1 VSWQLSGR
9 FHEFC
14 NCDLLCP
21 CLFDVTARPDQ
32 GWCGSVLAFDIERGG
47 SDGVDLAG
55 RTAVMAVNIPGT
67 FAEGNFTA
75 RLYVDDGADEP
86 QQRAL
91 EQIFTGQQGGPW
103 EVVAPAFAQWLPTKT
118 VPITVQWDDKTVPDT
133 VQWGD
138 KPEIV
143 IGDVGRLVSDP
154 RVDPSGRPTLV
165 DGAEAVAAFE
175 FGAPIQ
181 PARTLGSHFAD
192 PDLRGFEGNSGYMG
206 TFRWTV

>member
-1 VSWQLSGR
+1 MSWQLSGR

-32 GWCGSVLAFDIERGG
+32 GWCGSVLAFNIERGG

-181 PARTLGSHFAD
+181 PARTLGSQFAD
-192 PDLRGFEGNSGYMG
+192 PDLRGIEGNSGFMG